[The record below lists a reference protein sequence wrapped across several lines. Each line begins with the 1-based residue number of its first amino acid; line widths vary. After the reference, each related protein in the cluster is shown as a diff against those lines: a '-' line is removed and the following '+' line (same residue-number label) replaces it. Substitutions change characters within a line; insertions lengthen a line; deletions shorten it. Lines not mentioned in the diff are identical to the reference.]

1 MKYMGS
7 KRAMLRNGL
16 GEVLGRELCDAERFV
31 DLFTGSASVASHVAL
46 NYDVPVLASDL
57 QNYSVVLANAI
68 IARRKSL
75 DADKVWQAWSSRAK
89 ERIRALG
96 AIPTLDGRVTRKVVE
111 QHRIWCE
118 SAEGLPLTNAY
129 GGHYFSA
136 RQAVWIDV
144 LRATA
149 PRGNARDVAL
159 ASLIGAA
166 SFCAASPG
174 HTAQPF
180 QPTRT
185 AKRFLAES
193 WSKDLVQR
201 TRLNLDVL
209 CGLVAKQI
217 GEAVQRDANLVAR
230 NLTEKD
236 LVFLDPPYSGV
247 HYSRFYHVLESVAN
261 GRAGQVSGIGRYPPE
276 RLRPRS
282 SYSVRSESME
292 ALGRLLRTISKQG
305 AKAILTFPN
314 HECSNGLSGSL
325 ISSIASES
333 FRVECK
339 VVQSRFSSLGGTSD
353 QRGNQAGRNARVDAQ
368 ELVLILKPR

>member
-16 GEVLGRELCDAERFV
+16 GEVLSRELYGVGRFV
-31 DLFTGSASVASHVAL
+31 DLFTGSASVAGHVAL

-68 IARRKSL
+68 IARRQSL
-75 DADKVWQAWSSRAK
+75 DSDRIWRAWFARAN
-89 ERIRALG
+89 ERVRGLG
-96 AIPTLDGRVTRKVVE
+96 AVPALDGRVTRQIVE
-111 QHRIWCE
+111 RHRDWCE
-118 SAEGLPLTNAY
+118 AAEDVPLTNAY

-136 RQAVWIDV
+136 RQAVWIDG

-149 PRGNARDVAL
+149 PRGSARDVAL

-185 AKRFLAES
+185 AKRFLAEA
-193 WSKDLVQR
+193 WSRDLVQR
-201 TRLNLDVL
+201 TRLNLDAL
-209 CGLVAKQI
+209 CTLVSKQA
-217 GEAVQRDANLVAR
+217 GEAVQRDANLVAA

-236 LVFLDPPYSGV
+236 LAFLDPPYSGV

-261 GRAGQVSGIGRYPPE
+261 GRAGQVSGVGRYPPE

-282 SYSVRSESME
+282 SYSVRSESTE
-292 ALGRLLRTISKQG
+292 ALKRLLRTIAGQG

-314 HECSNGLSGSL
+314 HACSNGLSGSL
-325 ISSIASES
+325 ISDIASEE

>member
-1 MKYMGS
+1 
-7 KRAMLRNGL
+7 MLRNGL
-16 GEVLGRELCDAERFV
+16 GEVLNRELCNAGRFV
-31 DLFTGSASVASHVAL
+31 DLFTGSASVAGHVAL
-46 NYDVPVLASDL
+46 NYDVPVFASDL

-68 IARRKSL
+68 IARQQSL
-75 DADKVWQAWSSRAK
+75 DSDRIWRAWFARAK
-89 ERIRALG
+89 DRIRG
-96 AIPTLDGRVTRKVVE
+96 FGVVPELDGRVTRRVVE
-111 QHRIWCE
+111 RHRCWCE
-118 SAEGLPLTNAY
+118 AADDAPLTNAY

-136 RQAVWIDV
+136 VQAVWIDG

-149 PRGNARDVAL
+149 PKGSARDVAL

-180 QPTRT
+180 QPTKT
-185 AKRFLAES
+185 AKRYLAES

-201 TRLNLDVL
+201 TRLNLETL
-209 CGLVAKQI
+209 CTQVSKQM
-217 GEAVQRDANLVAR
+217 GEAVQRDANLVATD
-230 NLTEKD
+230 LTEKD
-236 LVFLDPPYSGV
+236 LAFLDPPYSGV

-261 GRAGQVSGIGRYPPE
+261 GRTGQVSGVGRYPPE

-282 SYSVRSESME
+282 SYSVRSESTE
-292 ALGRLLRTISKQG
+292 ALKRLLGTIARQG

-325 ISSIASES
+325 ISDIASEN

-368 ELVLILKPR
+368 ELVLIMKPR